1 MRQIRYR
8 DAIREALVKEMERDE
23 RVFVI
28 GEEVGHYQGAYKVT
42 QGLLE
47 QFGERRIV
55 DAPIAEA
62 GFAGLAIGAAM
73 VGLRPVVEF
82 MTWNFSLVAFDQL
95 VNNAA
100 KMHQMSA
107 GQFRVPI
114 VFRGPNGSARQ
125 VAAQHSHA
133 VESFYACVPGLY
145 VISPTTPR
153 DALGLLRSAIRDDN
167 PVVFLESETLY
178 GTKGEVPD
186 VEEEELIPIGKAK
199 VIREGRHATVVAF
212 GRPQRIVVA
221 LAEEFARRGIELEI
235 IDPRTLRPLDL
246 DTIVTSVRK
255 TNRCVIVHEHWPYGG
270 PGAEMVSRIQEE
282 AFDYLDAPVK
292 RVSNLDVPMPYAA
305 NLEDEVLV
313 TGDRVR
319 RALESVLYLRPNE
332 EQPWRN

>member
-1 MRQIRYR
+1 
-8 DAIREALVKEMERDE
+8 MERDE
-23 RVFVI
+23 RVFII

-47 QFGERRIV
+47 RFGDRRVV

-100 KMHQMSA
+100 KLHQMSA
-107 GQFRVPI
+107 GQLRVPI

-133 VESFYACVPGLY
+133 VESFYSSVPGLY
-145 VISPTTPR
+145 VIAPTSPR
-153 DALGLLRSAIRDDN
+153 DAMGLLRSAIRDDN

-178 GTKGEVPD
+178 GVKGEVLD
-186 VEEEELIPIGKAK
+186 DEEEELLPIGKAR
-199 VIREGRHATVVAF
+199 ILREGRHATVVTF
-212 GRPQRIVVA
+212 GRPQKTVLD
-221 LAEEFARRGIELEI
+221 LAEEFARRGIELEVL
-235 IDPRTLRPLDL
+235 DPRTLRPLDMEA
-246 DTIVTSVRK
+246 IVSSVRK

-270 PGAEMVSRIQEE
+270 PGAEMVARIQEE

-292 RVSNLDVPMPYAA
+292 RVTNLDVPMPYAA
-305 NLEDEVLV
+305 NLENEVLV
-313 TGDRVR
+313 TAERVR
-319 RALESVLYLRPNE
+319 QALESVLYLV
-332 EQPWRN
+332 